1 MKKIL
6 FILGELADSD
16 LDWLLYTGRKE
27 PIAAGTTLI
36 QEGFPVDTLY
46 ILLTGSLSVTIDK
59 IGKEIT
65 RLDSGEVVGE
75 ISFIDARPPI
85 ATVRALKD
93 SLVFSIP
100 RAQLQ
105 QKLANDPA
113 FASRFYSAIA
123 LFMADRLRQTVALLG
138 YGENVEFES
147 PLQVVQDLSPTV
159 IEHLPM
165 ARQRLEKLVKRLRG
179 F

>member
-16 LDWLLYTGRKE
+16 LDWLLYVGSKE
-27 PIAAGTTLI
+27 QIAAGTTLI

-59 IGKEIT
+59 LGKEIAQ
-65 RLDSGEVVGE
+65 LDSGEVVGE

-147 PLQVVQDLSPTV
+147 PLQLAQDLSPSV
-159 IEHLPM
+159 VAHLPM
-165 ARQRLEKLVKRLRG
+165 ARKRLEKLVKRLRG